1 MRLRESIGLG
11 NTVSPRRVRSAKS
24 PKGKAAARNLS
35 ISHNP
40 KAMDKRGRLNE
51 LAGLAEIRGRLQKLS
66 SKETARV
73 LQWFFRTGPGEYGE
87 GDVFIGIKIPPLRKL
102 AGEFKDV
109 RLKTVKA
116 LLRSKIHEERAL
128 ALMILVRQFARA
140 DMKLREQ
147 IYDCYLAQTRYINNW
162 DLVDGSAPYIVGPF
176 LWNRDRS
183 QLYILAKSN
192 SLWERRIAILS
203 TLHFIRQN
211 DFADALKISGLMLSD
226 RHVLIH
232 KAVGWMLR
240 EIGKRDVKVEKTFL
254 KSHYLKMPRTM
265 LRYAIERFPDSQ
277 RTKYLLGKIWT
288 SARSRSKF
296 VVFI

>member
-1 MRLRESIGLG
+1 MMRLRESIGLG
-11 NTVSPRRVRSAKS
+11 NTVSPRRARSAKS
-24 PKGKAAARNLS
+24 PKGRPAARNLS

-51 LAGLAEIRGRLQKLS
+51 LAGLTEIRGRLQKLS
-66 SKETARV
+66 SKETAKV
-73 LQWFFRTGPGEYGE
+73 LQWFFRTGPGECGE

-211 DFADALKISGLMLSD
+211 DFADALKISGLLLSD
-226 RHVLIH
+226 RHVLIT
-232 KAVGWMLR
+232 KPWG
-240 EIGKRDVKVEKTFL
+240 GCSVK
-254 KSHYLKMPRTM
+254 
-265 LRYAIERFPDSQ
+265 
-277 RTKYLLGKIWT
+277 
-288 SARSRSKF
+288 SAN
-296 VVFI
+296 VM